1 MEFKHYVGID
11 VSKNTLDIAVI
22 GHTQDAPVHTQ
33 ISNNSTGLKQL
44 SSWLKKINNFE
55 FSSTLFCMEHTGIYN
70 NPVLHFLTKLSCTIW
85 VENALQIQRSIG
97 LQRGKNDK
105 IDAQRIAVY
114 AAKNASE
121 LSQYKPKREC
131 IEQLKVLSS
140 LRDQLIGIKK
150 QVETRLKE
158 YSKFGD
164 KTAAALMTKSTKYT
178 LKGVNNDLKNL
189 ENEILK
195 VIANDE
201 QLSQLYKLLLSVV
214 GVGHV
219 TALQLMVHTNE
230 MTLVNNPR
238 SLACHCGVAPFER
251 SSGLFKGKARVSH
264 MANKRLKTALH
275 MAALSAMKLDNEL
288 KIFYQRKVLEG
299 KNKMSIINAI
309 RNKLIH
315 RIFAVVKR
323 ATPYQRDYHP
333 ISNIKTLHENN
344 IENSLL
350 LS

>member
-11 VSKNTLDIAVI
+11 VSKNTLDVVVI
-22 GHTQDAPVHTQ
+22 RNANDTPNHIQ
-33 ISNNSTGLKQL
+33 ISNDNNGFKQL
-44 SSWLKKINNFE
+44 TMWFKKLEKFNF
-55 FSSTLFCMEHTGIYN
+55 STALFCMEHTGIYN
-70 NPVLHFLTKLSCTIW
+70 NPVLHFLSKRSCTIW
-85 VENALQIQRSIG
+85 VENAIHIQKSIG

-105 IDAQRIAVY
+105 VDAHRIAVY
-114 AAKNASE
+114 AVKNKEE
-121 LSQYKPKREC
+121 LNGYKPRRES

-140 LRDQLIGIKK
+140 LRDQLVAMKK
-150 QVETRLKE
+150 EIATRINE
-158 YSKFGD
+158 YQKFGD
-164 KTAAALMTKSTKYT
+164 KTVSTLM
-178 LKGVNNDLKNL
+178 LKASKQTQQGIEKDLFHL
-189 ENEILK
+189 EKEILK
-195 VIANDE
+195 IITNDNE
-201 QLSQLYKLLLSVV
+201 LKEMYELMKSVV

-219 TALQLMVHTNE
+219 TALQLIVHTNE

-275 MAALSAMKLDNEL
+275 MAALSAMKLDKEL
-288 KIFYQRKVLEG
+288 KEFYDRKVAEG
-299 KNKMSIINAI
+299 KSKMSVINAI

-323 ATPYQRDYHP
+323 QTPYQKDYQP
-333 ISNIKTLHENN
+333 VFNIKTLNEKI
-344 IENSLL
+344 IENSLI

>member
-11 VSKNTLDIAVI
+11 VSKNTLDVAVI
-22 GHTQDAPVHTQ
+22 AHTNDVPLHIQ
-33 ISNNSTGLKQL
+33 ISNDSNGFKQL
-44 SSWLKKINNFE
+44 TSWFKKIGNFE
-55 FSSTLFCMEHTGIYN
+55 FTTALFCMEHTGIYN
-70 NPVLHFLTKLSCTIW
+70 NPVLLFLTKLSCTVW
-85 VENALQIQRSIG
+85 VENAIHIQKTIG

-105 IDAQRIAVY
+105 VDAHRIAVY
-114 AAKNASE
+114 AAKNKEE
-121 LSQYKPKREC
+121 LNPYKPRRES

-150 QVETRLKE
+150 QIETRVKE
-158 YSKFGD
+158 YTKFGD
-164 KTAAALMTKSTKYT
+164 KPAAALMVKTTKGSI
-178 LKGVNNDLKNL
+178 KGINTDLKNL
-189 ENEILK
+189 EKEIIR
-195 VIANDE
+195 VITNDE
-201 QLSQLYKLLLSVV
+201 QLNQMYELMKSVV

-219 TALQLMVHTNE
+219 TALQLIVHTNE

-275 MAALSAMKLDNEL
+275 MAALSAMKLDKEL
-288 KIFYQRKVLEG
+288 KIFYDRKVAEG
-299 KNKMSIINAI
+299 KSKMSVINAI

-323 ATPYQRDYHP
+323 QTPYQKDFHKVF
-333 ISNIKTLHENN
+333 NIKTLNEKY
-344 IENSLL
+344 IENGLV